1 MGLITKMRSQ
11 MQVVMWTILVLFVT
25 SMAIGG
31 LVGGASITDI
41 FGQRQIN
48 EIGSV
53 NSNPIL
59 FEDFNSFVSSEISRS
74 DGRNGETLTDDQKEF
89 IRAIVWERIISDLI
103 IQEQIEKNKI
113 VVSDSEVVFHLQ
125 NNPPSFLKSNAMF
138 QTDGKFDFE
147 KYLGAVLAPTSI
159 DWRPIENFM
168 KEVYLPNYK
177 LQQYIIN
184 SASIN
189 PEIVKNDF
197 RKRFV
202 DYELEILHLTDKV
215 IDNSKFD
222 EKISNNINES
232 VVQKFYSDNLE
243 NYKQQE
249 KRFLKFVKWP
259 ILSTQNDSLRTKLEA
274 EDIVFRL
281 KNGADFASLA
291 NSFSEDPGNFIDPSN
306 PSGGRLGWF
315 SDEQMNPEF
324 SRAAFSAEVGDIV
337 GPVLTEFG
345 YHIIKI
351 NDKNKKDKKNQVNA
365 SHILLTIKPGDTTK
379 ELIYNDARLFSLD
392 ATESGFENQANIEN
406 LQIFSS
412 NEIVKES
419 VFINEND
426 GPVRSAVNFAFK
438 NKVGAISDA
447 FDNDDFIFVFY
458 LDSILNES
466 YVQFDD
472 VKLEIENN
480 LKSEFKR
487 EEIKS
492 IAKSLEINS
501 ESNLADIAKE
511 NQSFEYIKST
521 KSKLNGS
528 FLSIGKSNFVV
539 GALLESS
546 IGQLVGPIP
555 TLRGQA
561 FIKIVNID
569 EINQKDFDEMKDS
582 IKFSL
587 LINRQ
592 NLIWDNWLQA
602 LRDNSDIKDYR
613 YDFY

>member
-53 NSNPIL
+53 NDNPIL

-89 IRAIVWERIISDLI
+89 IRAIVWERIINDLI
-103 IQEQIEKNKI
+103 VQEQIEENKI
-113 VVSDSEVVFHLQ
+113 TVSDSEVLFHLQ
-125 NNPPSFLKSNAMF
+125 NNPPPFLKSNAMF
-138 QTDGKFDFE
+138 QSEGIFDFE
-147 KYLGAVLAPTSI
+147 KYLEAVLTPISI

-177 LQQYIIN
+177 LQQYIVN
-184 SASIN
+184 SASISS
-189 PEIVKNDF
+189 ESVKNDF

-202 DYELEILHLTDKV
+202 DYELEILHITDKV
-215 IDNSKFD
+215 INNSKFD
-222 EKISNNINES
+222 EKISSKINES

-249 KRFLKFVKWP
+249 KRFLRFVKWP

-337 GPVLTEFG
+337 GPILTEFG

-351 NDKNKKDKKNQVNA
+351 NDKNNKDEKNQVNA

-392 ATESGFENQANIEN
+392 AIENGFENQANIEN
-406 LQIFSS
+406 LEIFSS

-438 NKVGAISDA
+438 NEVGAISDA

-458 LDSILNES
+458 LDSILDES
-466 YVQFDD
+466 YLQFDD
-472 VKLEIENN
+472 VKLEIESK
-480 LKSEFKR
+480 LKTKFKN

-492 IAKSLEINS
+492 IAKLLEINS
-501 ESNLADIAKE
+501 ESDLADIARE

-539 GALLESS
+539 GALLESN
-546 IGQLVGPIP
+546 IGELVGPIP
-555 TLRGQA
+555 TIRGQA
-561 FIKIVNID
+561 FIKILNID
-569 EINQKDFDEMKDS
+569 EINQKDFDEMSDS

-592 NLIWDNWLQA
+592 NLIWDNWLLA
-602 LRDNSDIKDYR
+602 LRKNSDIKDYR

>member
-53 NSNPIL
+53 NDNPIL

-89 IRAIVWERIISDLI
+89 IRAIVWERIINDLI
-103 IQEQIEKNKI
+103 IQEQIEENKI
-113 VVSDSEVVFHLQ
+113 TVSDSEVLFHLQ
-125 NNPPSFLKSNAMF
+125 NNPPPFLKSNAMF
-138 QTDGKFDFE
+138 QSEGIFDFE
-147 KYLGAVLAPTSI
+147 KYLEAVLTPISI

-177 LQQYIIN
+177 LQQYIVN
-184 SASIN
+184 SASISS
-189 PEIVKNDF
+189 ESVKNDF

-202 DYELEILHLTDKV
+202 DYELEILHITDKV
-215 IDNSKFD
+215 INNSKFD
-222 EKISNNINES
+222 EKISSKINES

-249 KRFLKFVKWP
+249 KRFLRFVKWP

-337 GPVLTEFG
+337 GPILTEFG

-351 NDKNKKDKKNQVNA
+351 NDKNNKDEKNQVNA

-392 ATESGFENQANIEN
+392 AIENGFENQANIEN
-406 LQIFSS
+406 LEIFSS

-438 NKVGAISDA
+438 NEVGAISDA

-458 LDSILNES
+458 LDSILDES
-466 YVQFDD
+466 YLQFDD
-472 VKLEIENN
+472 VKLEIESK
-480 LKSEFKR
+480 LKTKFKN

-492 IAKSLEINS
+492 IAKLLEINS
-501 ESNLADIAKE
+501 ESDLADIARE

-539 GALLESS
+539 GALLESN
-546 IGQLVGPIP
+546 IGELVGPIP
-555 TLRGQA
+555 TIRGQA
-561 FIKIVNID
+561 FIKILNID
-569 EINQKDFDEMKDS
+569 EINQKDFDEMSDS

-592 NLIWDNWLQA
+592 NLIWDNWLLA
-602 LRDNSDIKDYR
+602 LRKNSDIKDYR

>member
-1 MGLITKMRSQ
+1 

-53 NSNPIL
+53 NNNPIL

-89 IRAIVWERIISDLI
+89 IRAIVWERIINDLI

-113 VVSDSEVVFHLQ
+113 TVSDSEVLFHLQ
-125 NNPPSFLKSNAMF
+125 NNPPPFLKSNAMF
-138 QTDGKFDFE
+138 QSEGIFDFE
-147 KYLGAVLAPTSI
+147 KYLDAVLTPTSI

-177 LQQYIIN
+177 LQQYIVN
-184 SASIN
+184 SASISS
-189 PEIVKNDF
+189 ESVKNDF

-202 DYELEILHLTDKV
+202 DYELEILHITDKV
-215 IDNSKFD
+215 INNSLFE
-222 EKISNNINES
+222 EKISSKINES
-232 VVQKFYSDNLE
+232 VVQEFYSDNLE
-243 NYKQQE
+243 KYKQQE
-249 KRFLKFVKWP
+249 RRILNYVKWP
-259 ILSTQNDSLRTKLEA
+259 ILSTKNDSLRTKLEA

-291 NSFSEDPGNFIDPSN
+291 NSFSEDPGNFIDPSS
-306 PSGGRLGWF
+306 PRGGRLGWF
-315 SDEQMNPEF
+315 SNGQMNPEF
-324 SRAAFSAEVGDIV
+324 SKAAFSAKVGDIV

-345 YHIIKI
+345 YHIIRI
-351 NDKNKKDKKNQVNA
+351 NDEKKGDGKNQINA
-365 SHILLTIKPGDTTK
+365 SHILLTIKPSDTTK
-379 ELIYNDARLFSLD
+379 DLIYDKARLFSLD
-392 ATESGFENQANIEN
+392 AIENGFENQANIEN
-406 LQIFSS
+406 LEILSS
-412 NEIVKES
+412 NEVVRES
-419 VFINEND
+419 VFINDND

-438 NKVGAISDA
+438 NEVGAISDA

-458 LDSILNES
+458 LDSILDDP
-466 YVQFDD
+466 YLQYDD
-472 VKLEIENN
+472 VKLEIESK
-480 LKSEFKR
+480 LKTEFKR
-487 EEIKS
+487 EEIKKIS
-492 IAKSLEINS
+492 QSLKINS
-501 ESNLADIAKE
+501 ESNLADIANE
-511 NQSFEYIKST
+511 NQSFEYVKST

-539 GALLESS
+539 GALLESK
-546 IGQLVGPIP
+546 IGELVGPIP

-561 FIKIVNID
+561 FIKILNID
-569 EINQKDFDEMKDS
+569 EINQKDFDEMGDS

-592 NLIWDNWLQA
+592 NLIWDNWLLA
-602 LRDNSDIKDYR
+602 LRKNSDIEDYR